1 MWRLTQVFAEIALH
15 RRGPDELP
23 ASRFLFGLI
32 LSIYLTVGFVSLL
45 VSEPAERLLEL
56 TILGS
61 TLYLGFIG
69 LIILETFLYLLFVW
83 IVLKLFDHSRRFLQ
97 TGTALLGAETLLS
110 LIGIPI
116 LAWIDAVRTS
126 GGEPTAGTFVYLL
139 LFLWSLDV
147 AGFILSKALQ
157 HAYFVGVLIVLG
169 YVMMSFTLREYF
181 FPVVS

>member
-1 MWRLTQVFAEIALH
+1 M
-15 RRGPDELP
+15 
-23 ASRFLFGLI
+23 
-32 LSIYLTVGFVSLL
+32 
-45 VSEPAERLLEL
+45 
-56 TILGS
+56 
-61 TLYLGFIG
+61 
-69 LIILETFLYLLFVW
+69 
-83 IVLKLFDHSRRFLQ
+83 KLFDHSRRFLQ